1 MRSVCWNIDN
11 FRSLNDKTLITN
23 QGYCQLSSEQEIEY
37 KIPPCLSV
45 LSLYSRHRFP
55 AEIISYCVWLYYTF
69 PLSYRD
75 IEKMMLYR
83 QIEVTYESIREGC
96 HKFGQQYA
104 NQVRCKHPYLTDKW
118 HLDEVVIT
126 IQEQQYSL
134 WRVVDSEG
142 NVLDILM
149 QRHQDTKAAKRF
161 FRKLLKQQG
170 FVPRV
175 IVTDKLKSYQAA
187 KNQMLKRL
195 EHRQHKGL
203 NNLCENSHQ
212 PTRLR
217 ERRLR
222 KFKSLGQAQRL
233 LSAFEPIRDH
243 FHPKQ
248 HQLTAQRYREQMH
261 QRIGDWQ
268 EIVGLKSAA

>member
-1 MRSVCWNIDN
+1 M
-11 FRSLNDKTLITN
+11 
-23 QGYCQLSSEQEIEY
+23 
-37 KIPPCLSV
+37 
-45 LSLYSRHRFP
+45 YSRHRFP

-83 QIEVTYESIREGC
+83 AIEVTYESIREWC
-96 HKFGQQYA
+96 RKFGGQYA
-104 NQVRCKHPYLTDKW
+104 NQVRRKRPYLTDKW

-126 IQEQQYSL
+126 IKGQQYYL
-134 WRVVDSEG
+134 WRAVDSQG

-149 QRHQDTKAAKRF
+149 QQHRDTKAAKRF

-175 IVTDKLKSYQAA
+175 IVTDKLKSYEAA
-187 KNQMLKRL
+187 QKQMLKSV

-203 NNLCENSHQ
+203 NNRAENSHQ
-212 PTRLR
+212 PTRVR
-217 ERRLR
+217 ERRMR
-222 KFKSLGQAQRL
+222 RFKSLGQAQRFL
-233 LSAFEPIRDH
+233 AAFGPIRDH

-248 HQLTAQRYREQMH
+248 HQLTAHRYREQMR
-261 QRIGDWQ
+261 QRIEDWQ
-268 EIVGLKSAA
+268 AIVGLKPAA

>member
-1 MRSVCWNIDN
+1 M
-11 FRSLNDKTLITN
+11 
-23 QGYCQLSSEQEIEY
+23 
-37 KIPPCLSV
+37 
-45 LSLYSRHRFP
+45 YSRHRFP

-83 QIEVTYESIREGC
+83 GIEVTYESIREWC

-104 NQVRCKHPYLTDKW
+104 HQVRCKRPYLADKW

-126 IQEQQYSL
+126 IKGKQYYL
-134 WRVVDSEG
+134 WRAVDSEG

-149 QRHQDTKAAKRF
+149 QRHRDTKAAKRF

-175 IVTDKLKSYQAA
+175 IVTDKSESYAAA
-187 KNQMLKRL
+187 KNQMLKSV

-203 NNLCENSHQ
+203 NNPCGKLAS
-212 PTRLR
+212 TDT
-217 ERRLR
+217 
-222 KFKSLGQAQRL
+222 
-233 LSAFEPIRDH
+233 SARTTNA
-243 FHPKQ
+243 K
-248 HQLTAQRYREQMH
+248 
-261 QRIGDWQ
+261 
-268 EIVGLKSAA
+268 V